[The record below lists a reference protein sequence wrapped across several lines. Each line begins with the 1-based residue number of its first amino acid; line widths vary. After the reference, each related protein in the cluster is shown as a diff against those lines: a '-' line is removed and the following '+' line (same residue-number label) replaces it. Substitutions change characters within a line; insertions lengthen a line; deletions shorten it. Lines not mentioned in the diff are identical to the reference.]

1 MAIINKLSAI
11 GAAIRAKTGKT
22 ELLTLDSMPT
32 EIASIVTGGGS
43 LSTGS
48 VTRKTETSFD
58 VSNFITDANSFI
70 LCFTYNNNSN
80 PNIYGRGMYIPGLT
94 KNTLYF
100 NNSTCSNTGIKRFT
114 GSPVDSSMFYDAS
127 GDAQSLTCT
136 FENGIITFSRTVGT
150 SAKIIYVS

>member
-58 VSNFITDANSFI
+58 VSNFTTDANSFI
-70 LCFTYNNNSN
+70 L
-80 PNIYGRGMYIPGLT
+80 
-94 KNTLYF
+94 
-100 NNSTCSNTGIKRFT
+100 
-114 GSPVDSSMFYDAS
+114 
-127 GDAQSLTCT
+127 
-136 FENGIITFSRTVGT
+136 
-150 SAKIIYVS
+150 